1 MYLPDL
7 LQFWSCQLISM
18 CATACWE
25 QLRPGRWQRKPVLTC
40 SKFFELSQSQT
51 EPGKFKTTTLL
62 YNEVSH
68 FNKQHYQLDQY
79 CIKISPI
86 IWTIML
92 WAQICFTLWLAATKQ
107 SNALC
112 LWSIVFFQA
121 GNSKLHEMTFE
132 KSKEKSKTKS
142 KTTWA
147 HCCFWGFDL
156 LYSCVWQWRCL
167 YCLVERDGLVLEKD
181 KQTNKQMQISSC
193 NTPGFAC
200 TYKINPT
207 CDPSWAAALEV
218 EAMLG

>member
-40 SKFFELSQSQT
+40 SKFFDLSQSQT

-86 IWTIML
+86 IRTIML

-112 LWSIVFFQA
+112 LWSIVFFRLETQ
-121 GNSKLHEMTFE
+121 
-132 KSKEKSKTKS
+132 
-142 KTTWA
+142 
-147 HCCFWGFDL
+147 
-156 LYSCVWQWRCL
+156 SCMRWRL
-167 YCLVERDGLVLEKD
+167 KRVRKRARLKAKPPEHTAVSGALIYCIPVYGSGGVCIAWWRGMGWYLK
-181 KQTNKQMQISSC
+181 KTNKQ
-193 NTPGFAC
+193 
-200 TYKINPT
+200 INRCRFHPVT
-207 CDPSWAAALEV
+207 LQGLPAHTK
-218 EAMLG
+218 